1 MSSPRSSPAE
11 PGLIQR
17 YYHLLRLVTRGLA
30 VLAGLGLMVMV
41 GVTCLD
47 VVLRIFGRSLKGAN
61 DLVMI
66 ASAITVAA
74 ALPYTTAIKG
84 HVAIEYFFHKLG
96 PRGRV
101 VVDAVVRLLGMA
113 LFGCLTWFAIQ
124 YGQSLWNNHQVSQ
137 TLQLPIFWV
146 PYVMAFSFVLV
157 ILIKLYHLLHPGKPM
172 IEP

>member
-1 MSSPRSSPAE
+1 MSSPKSSPADL
-11 PGLIQR
+11 GLIQR
-17 YYHLLRLVTRGLA
+17 YHQALRLVTRGLA

-101 VVDAVVRLLGMA
+101 AVDAMVRLLGMA
-113 LFGCLTWFAIQ
+113 LFGCLTWFSIQ

-157 ILIKLYHLLHPGKPM
+157 ILIKLHHLLHPGKPM

>member
-1 MSSPRSSPAE
+1 MSANGSPSAIHHVIE
-11 PGLIQR
+11 V
-17 YYHLLRLVTRGLA
+17 YHRGLRLIARALA
-30 VLAGLGLMVMV
+30 VVAGAGLVIMV

-47 VVLRIFGRSLKGAN
+47 VVLRIFSRSLKGAN

-96 PRGRV
+96 PCGRT
-101 VVDAVVRLLGMA
+101 VVDTLVRLMGMT
-113 LFGCLTWFAIQ
+113 LFACLAWYSLQ
-124 YGQSLWNNHQVSQ
+124 YGRSLLNNQQVSQ

-146 PYVMAFSFVLV
+146 PWVMAFSFGLV
-157 ILIKLYHLLHPGKPM
+157 ILIKLYHLLHPGKAM
-172 IEP
+172 LEP